1 MMINDSLHGYMNM
14 EKCMTDTKQGANMGQ
29 NYAESWQRER
39 GDGSE
44 KQVNKK
50 DGEKPALNQ
59 CV

>member
-1 MMINDSLHGYMNM
+1 
-14 EKCMTDTKQGANMGQ
+14 MTDTKQVANMGQ

-50 DGEKPALNQ
+50 VGGKPALNQ